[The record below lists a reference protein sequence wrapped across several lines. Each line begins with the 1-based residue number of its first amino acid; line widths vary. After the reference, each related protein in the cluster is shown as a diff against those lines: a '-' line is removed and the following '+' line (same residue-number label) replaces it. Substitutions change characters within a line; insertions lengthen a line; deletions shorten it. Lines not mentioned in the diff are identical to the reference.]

1 MVGWVVSGPVRS
13 LLTDC
18 FFDSGPGRFESF
30 LLKLDKTISI
40 S

>member
-1 MVGWVVSGPVRS
+1 MVDWVVSGPVRI
-13 LLTDC
+13 LLTVSFC
-18 FFDSGPGRFESF
+18 GSGPGRFESF